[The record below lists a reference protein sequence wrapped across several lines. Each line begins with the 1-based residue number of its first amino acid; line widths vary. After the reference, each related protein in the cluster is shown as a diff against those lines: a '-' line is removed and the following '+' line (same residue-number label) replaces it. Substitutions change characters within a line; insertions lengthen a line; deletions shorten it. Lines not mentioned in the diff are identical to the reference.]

1 MTGSKG
7 GSSSTRSVSTQ
18 AVLLEHHGVVTVG
31 PSAEAAV
38 KAAVMTED
46 VAATTFLALQLGTP
60 QESPRTSS
68 SGCRERYTKV
78 YGQ

>member
-1 MTGSKG
+1 MF
-7 GSSSTRSVSTQ
+7 
-18 AVLLEHHGVVTVG
+18 TVG

-46 VAATTFLALQLGTP
+46 VAATVWAALQLGTP
-60 QESPRTSS
+60 DALPDDVVERLHQ
-68 SGCRERYTKV
+68 RYTTE